1 MLELDGLRCRTDQDI
16 IVGGD
21 NALGLGAAD
30 TCCVGCT
37 QRLHQGKGTCGD
49 FLRVCSEVLA
59 GWHRCELC
67 KSGVSVW
74 LCPSLYS
81 QHIG

>member
-16 IVGGD
+16 IVGPGD

-30 TCCVGCT
+30 TSCVGCT

-49 FLRVCSEVLA
+49 EFPESLLRGASWMAPV
-59 GWHRCELC
+59 
-67 KSGVSVW
+67 
-74 LCPSLYS
+74 
-81 QHIG
+81 